1 MGSCNKIHDLALKAD
16 YEKAL
21 LKKSDYNF
29 EYDVGYILK
38 SFMPFKEP
46 QFDFLV
52 IKLKALAAIEKFV
65 AESDRRKEIAKIRL
79 KESQEEL
86 GEEAAKK
93 MTKLNEVDEE
103 IAQKLAK
110 VEEYGTVG
118 DADNSLRMMEEVE
131 ELKAKKKEME
141 VGRKTSFFIFLVILG
156 I

>member
-29 EYDVGYILK
+29 EYDVCYILK